1 MPKILDRKNIRTS
14 AGLLRGVASGLAIA
28 IAAGQPAF
36 AQSADD
42 EGAEQAEEVIVVT
55 GIRGS
60 LSAAADIKRNSDL
73 IVDAITSEDI
83 GKFPDSNVSESLQ
96 RISGVSIDRSGG
108 EGQFVTVRGF
118 GPEFNT
124 VLVNGRTI
132 ATENAGREFSFD
144 LLAAELISGA
154 EVFKSSGARL
164 QDGGIGS
171 TINIKTAR
179 PFDLDPMTV
188 VVTAKGQYEEKT
200 DNIQPQ
206 GFGLVSSQW
215 ADGTIGAL
223 LAVSYQ
229 RRKTRTDFVETRGFN
244 VDVDLAPVGLDGAFI
259 PQNYDQIV
267 NSEDRERI
275 GINGTVQFQPSDAL
289 LLTLDGLY
297 NKFTVESDARS
308 IGHWFDQGVGGGI
321 TSATVD
327 ENNTVVGLT
336 RNGFSDFIV
345 RSFNRPTK
353 TRAFGGNLEWTPSDL
368 LTVKFDSSWSR
379 ATSNNGGNETFAVI
393 GVANTFT
400 YTNDGNLPTLT
411 GLTNSI
417 TDPSLG
423 RAHIA
428 IREGTD
434 VTDRIFENRIDAE
447 LETDYDHFKRLRFGM
462 LYSDRNKNNQLVRNN
477 GTLCVFCGYNIDVP
491 DSLLS
496 PFSVGSNFLGG
507 GASGVPTN
515 FLTFDANELFAFLE
529 SPAAAAANDL
539 ALGLAPGTTA
549 ATISAN
555 GGFAGQLQPDSFS
568 ISEEIVAGYMEA
580 DFEGHIGGLPW
591 FVNLGARY
599 VHTSVTST
607 GSQLT
612 LLDLLSVP
620 GDTTIFNAIFDPTGA
635 QPTSLSNS
643 YDKFL
648 PSFNAKVEFSDTVI
662 GRFSASRTLT
672 RPQVDT
678 LAPRV
683 NFDVV
688 RPNNLL
694 ASGGNPNLKPFVADN
709 FDVTLEW
716 YPNRSTAISIAAF
729 YKRVQNFIVSTQAD
743 EGFLITDSEDIFGAS
758 NTAVFRVRRPR
769 NTENANVRGIELA
782 AQHTFDWLPSPLDGF
797 GFQANA
803 TFVGSNASFD
813 PATSSESFAL
823 EGLGDS
829 QNAVLFYEKSGF
841 EARVAYN
848 RRERFL
854 QTLVNP
860 VGGDPVFVKTFDQ
873 VDLRA
878 SYQLTDNFNIFVE
891 GINVTESKNRTTGRF
906 DNQVLRVVDT
916 GARYAFGVRANF

>member
-1 MPKILDRKNIRTS
+1 MSSRLKLGSLRCTKDMLGS
-14 AGLLRGVASGLAIA
+14 ASLLIVAMALAVP
-28 IAAGQPAF
+28 AA
-36 AQSADD
+36 AQETVDASVPGDD
-42 EGAEQAEEVIVVT
+42 EIIIT

-60 LSAAADIKRNSDL
+60 LIASADIKRESDL
-73 IVDAITSEDI
+73 IVDAISSEDI
-83 GKFPDSNVSESLQ
+83 GKFPDSNVAESLQ

-132 ATENAGREFSFD
+132 ATENPGREFSFD

-171 TINIKTAR
+171 TINVKTAR
-179 PFDLDPMTV
+179 PMELDDFTI
-188 VVTAKGQYEEKT
+188 TGSAKGQYEEKA
-200 DNIQPQ
+200 DDIQPQ
-206 GFGLVSSQW
+206 LFGLVSGKF
-215 ADGTIGAL
+215 ADGKIAAL
-223 LAVSYQ
+223 LAISYQ
-229 RRKTRTDFVETRGFN
+229 KRKTRTDFVETRGFN
-244 VDVDLAPVGLDGAFI
+244 VDVDLAPVGLVGAFI
-259 PQNYDQIV
+259 PQNYDQVVDIQ
-267 NSEDRERI
+267 DRERI
-275 GINGTVQFQPSDAL
+275 GINGTVQFQATEDV
-289 LLTLDGLY
+289 LLTLDGLW
-297 NKFTVESDARS
+297 NKFTVKSQANS

-327 ENNTVVGLT
+327 SNNTVTSLT
-336 RNGFSDFIV
+336 RNGFSDMIV

-353 TRAFGGNLEWTPSDL
+353 VRAFGGNLEWQANDA
-368 LTVKFDSSWSR
+368 LTVKLDSSWSK

-400 YTNDGNLPTLT
+400 YTNNGGVPS
-411 GLTNSI
+411 LTNLVNSVS
-417 TDPSLG
+417 DPSLG

-434 VTDRIFENRIDAE
+434 VSDRIYENRIDTE
-447 LETDYDHFKRLRFGM
+447 WVTEYDHFKKLRFGG
-462 LYSDRNKNNQLVRNN
+462 LFSDRKKNNQLVRNN

-496 PFSVGSNFLGG
+496 PFSLGGSFLGG
-507 GASGVPTN
+507 GSGEFPTN
-515 FLTFDANELFAFLE
+515 FLTFNANELFNFLE
-529 SPAAAAANDL
+529 SPAAAAANDT

-549 ATISAN
+549 ATIAAN
-555 GGFAGQLQPDSFS
+555 GGFAGQLQPDSFA
-568 ISEEIVAGYMEA
+568 IKEKVYAGYVEA
-580 DFEGHIGGLPW
+580 DFEGELGGLPW
-591 FVNLGARY
+591 FVNVGARY
-599 VHTSVTST
+599 IHTSVTSK

-620 GDTTIFNAIFDPTGA
+620 GDTTIFNAIFAPGGA
-635 QPTSLSNS
+635 QPTTQSNS
-643 YDKFL
+643 YDKLL
-648 PSFNAKVEFSDTVI
+648 PSFNAKIELSDNVI
-662 GRFSASRTLT
+662 SRFSASRTLT

-694 ASGGNPNLKPFVADN
+694 ASGGNPELKPFVSDN
-709 FDVTLEW
+709 FDATLEW
-716 YPNRSTAISIAAF
+716 YPNRTTALSIAAF
-729 YKRVQNFIVSTQAD
+729 YKRVKNFVVSTQAD
-743 EGFLITDSEDIFGAS
+743 EGFLITDADDNFGAS

-769 NTENANVRGIELA
+769 NTEVATVRGLEIA
-782 AQHTFDWLPSPLDGF
+782 GQTTFDWLPSPLDGL
-797 GFQANA
+797 GVAANA
-803 TFVGSNASFD
+803 TFVSSNASFD
-813 PATSSESFAL
+813 AATSTQSFAL

-829 QNAVLFYEKSGF
+829 QNAVLFYEKNGF

-860 VGGDPVFVKTFDQ
+860 VGGDPVFVRTFDQ
-873 VDLRA
+873 VDVRA
-878 SYQLTDNFNIFVE
+878 AYQVTRNFTVFAE
-891 GINVTESKNRTTGRF
+891 GINITESKNETTGRF
-906 DNQVLRVVDT
+906 DNQVLRVTDT
-916 GARYAFGVRANF
+916 GARYALGIRADF